1 MNVYVL
7 LGEVQYEGQT
17 LLGVYTTRDTAET
30 AAIKYNGEGEYTY
43 DEYTIHEVALDSL
56 AGEYLTGTPVV
67 VD

>member
-17 LLGVYTTRDTAET
+17 LLGVYATRDTAET
-30 AAIKYNGEGEYTY
+30 AGIRAFEDGAY
-43 DEYTIHEVALDSL
+43 DEYTIHEVTLD
-56 AGEYLTGTPVV
+56 AYPGEYLTGTPVV